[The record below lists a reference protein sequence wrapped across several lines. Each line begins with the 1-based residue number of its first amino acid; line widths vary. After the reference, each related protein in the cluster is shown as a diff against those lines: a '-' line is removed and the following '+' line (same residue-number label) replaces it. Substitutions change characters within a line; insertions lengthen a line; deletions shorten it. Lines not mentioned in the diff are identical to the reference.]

1 MRRVLLCMCLAV
13 IVAACGSLDESREV
27 VDTVDEAVSLLQAVE
42 NNSAWDTI
50 TDGLDDL
57 DSQPGGYTAMVSLR
71 RGVPD
76 GAGNFDGIPDQ
87 DFIINL
93 IVDKDGDVLL
103 SVITGEETTDYLLDT
118 ADDPAVPPHVY
129 RLTEDQGYCVP
140 GDAER
145 TRWGAGLRGI
155 FAEYDVQARGVRLLA
170 VVVKKDSDDKIV
182 GRDVTRYDLE
192 SKLPEALAVL
202 ERLDSADLQSL
213 LDQVGVFEL
222 SGALYLDQDTQA
234 LMRFSSVYEDAGE
247 RLEFSFD
254 ITGWG
259 EVDDIT
265 APDAAQGTEACAG

>member
-27 VDTVDEAVSLLQAVE
+27 VDTVDEAVRLLQAVE
-42 NNSAWDTI
+42 NNSAWDVI

-57 DSQPGGYTAMVSLR
+57 DSHPDGYTAIVSLR

-76 GAGNFDGIPDQ
+76 E

-93 IVDKDGDVLL
+93 MVDKDGDALL
-103 SVITGEETTDYLLDT
+103 SVIAGEETTGYLLGT
-118 ADDPAVPPHVY
+118 ADDPAVLPHVY
-129 RLTEDQGYCVP
+129 RLTEDQGYCVT

-145 TRWGAGLRGI
+145 ARWGAGLRGI
-155 FAEYDVQARGVRLLA
+155 FTEYGVQARGVRLLA
-170 VVVKKDSDDKIV
+170 VVVKKDNDDKIV

-192 SKLPEALAVL
+192 SKLPEALAIL

-213 LDQVGVFEL
+213 LDQSGVFEL

-234 LMRFSSVYEDAGE
+234 LMRFSSVYEEAGE

-254 ITGWG
+254 VTGWG
-259 EVDDIT
+259 GVDDIT
-265 APDAAQGTEACAG
+265 VPDATQTCAG